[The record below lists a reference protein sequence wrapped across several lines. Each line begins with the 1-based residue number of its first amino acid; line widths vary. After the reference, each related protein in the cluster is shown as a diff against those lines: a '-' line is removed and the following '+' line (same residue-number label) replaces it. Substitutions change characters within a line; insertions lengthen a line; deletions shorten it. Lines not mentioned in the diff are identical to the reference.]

1 MTNSFIIQTI
11 YYEKMTIINDNLLF
25 KTETLYGNRF
35 PNVLVVQVF
44 NSGATADSLLVS
56 LLANVFT
63 T

>member
-1 MTNSFIIQTI
+1 MGTDSP
-11 YYEKMTIINDNLLF
+11 M
-25 KTETLYGNRF
+25 
-35 PNVLVVQVF
+35 VLVVQVF